1 MSATPRQNGSFS
13 TMKMCFIPAVPCW
26 WRRRRSARLSLKRCF
41 RMEKSRQGKLKLR
54 WQKHK
59 KLKAWDRSGNKPEK
73 RCQSAA
79 RMCGKHPGQPSDRW
93 KWQWRH
99 LLLCKFQA
107 DFAGYFGRECWF
119 AQKRNRNKTMFVH
132 TYFRSYAIIIDVTP
146 PIHYIVFATPHKTKY
161 LLLKRS
167 ATPLTFFIS

>member
-1 MSATPRQNGSFS
+1 
-13 TMKMCFIPAVPCW
+13 
-26 WRRRRSARLSLKRCF
+26 
-41 RMEKSRQGKLKLR
+41 MEKSRQGKLKLR

-59 KLKAWDRSGNKPEK
+59 KLKAWNRSANKPEK

-79 RMCGKHPGQPSDRW
+79 RMCGRHPGQPSDRW
-93 KWQWRH
+93 KWQWWH

-107 DFAGYFGRECWF
+107 DFAGHFGRECWF

-146 PIHYIVFATPHKTKY
+146 PIHYIVFATPHKKKY
-161 LLLKRS
+161 LLQKRQPI
-167 ATPLTFFIS
+167 PLSFLFCKNNHNRDGISVVFILYFYEFSTRIDICLRIRGL